1 MPLSCPRFLLPLLLA
16 CCWPLGVPA
25 AETTSTQTPLVVVLD
40 DSYPPYVFRGPDG
53 QIQGYLVDSW
63 QLWQRRT
70 GTPVE
75 LRAEDWALALKDMAE
90 GRAQVID
97 TIFRT
102 PEREATLSFS
112 APYADVP
119 VHIYVHKDIGGIRD
133 LVSLKGFVVGVK
145 DGDACIERL
154 AEAGVTRVTR
164 LPSYPALIDAAKA
177 GAVRMFCMDG
187 PPAEFLLYRAG
198 LHRDYRAVLTLNN
211 GQLHRA
217 VRKADLATLIQ
228 VEKGFA
234 TFTDEDRA
242 ALRRQWLNPGERM
255 PPAWE
260 HYVGLIALGGVVLG
274 MIILG
279 WGMALRRMV
288 ERRTAELHAQRR
300 QLQTLISTLPD
311 LVFVK
316 DLSGRYITCNPA
328 FAERHGLA
336 PEDIVGKTD
345 GELLPEAEAQ
355 LARQRDR
362 QALQH
367 GHRTIA
373 EEWLRSPGQ
382 TEAGLFEVI
391 RTPLRDTQQRVTG
404 VVGIARDVTQYRQNE
419 ERLSRLNRLYRV
431 LARVQEASAL
441 TRDAVTLF
449 GVVCGA
455 LKSEGSL
462 YEAWIGQP
470 DASED
475 WLQPVAQVGFIDA
488 PMPVALREDPP
499 TSLEARAWHGG
510 GMVVDH
516 LLEETDAPGDTRVAV
531 VLRAG
536 SQRRAV
542 LSLCGDRLGPE
553 ETALLERLAGQ
564 VSLALAAAE
573 AESTRRVA
581 VAALQDSE
589 MRFAQMFQTSPVGM
603 LLCRANDSHVVDV
616 NTAWLELFGQR
627 IDEVIGRA
635 VEALGLS
642 PAGQAHSPL
651 LETMLREGHRVKSR
665 EIALQRRNGEA
676 LDIAFSAT
684 RMSIGAQDYLLASF
698 VDITYQKLATRQLAA
713 EAELLEREVA
723 RRTAELNSL
732 FQALP
737 DMYFRLSADGRILDA
752 RAGNNADLVLP
763 AQEQIGLHLGEVLS
777 PEATQLLMQGL
788 ERALRTRQPATVEY
802 VAYPSHASAHTYEA
816 RLAPA
821 GEDVVAV
828 VRNVSERHALE
839 AEREAAR
846 ELAERQARHRSEF
859 LANMSHEIRTPLNA
873 ILGFAQLGLEKA
885 RQSPAEEGYLRILGA
900 GRLLLG
906 IINDVLDFSKI
917 EAERLDVESIPAN
930 PRQLIEAAADM
941 IRDSAVA
948 KGLGLEIRLADAL
961 PDTCLTDPLRLQQ
974 ILANLL
980 SNALKFTASGH
991 IELRADVEG
1000 EEMVI
1005 AVHDTGIGMSAE
1017 QLDQLF
1023 APFHQAD
1030 ASTTR
1035 RYGGTGLGLTISR
1048 RLAEL
1053 MGGDIQVSSQ
1063 LGQGSCF
1070 VLHLPLRTVSM
1081 ATLPLDLREPVPTQD
1096 ELPLRGLH
1104 LLVAEDNEV
1113 NQLVIEQ
1120 ALRGAGAEVVLA
1132 GNGRVAVERVR
1143 AEPGAFHAVLM
1154 DIQMPEM
1161 DGFEATRQ
1169 LRQIAPTLPVIGQ
1182 TAHALAAEREQCLA
1196 CGMVA
1201 HVAKPI
1207 DIGRLIATL
1216 QAVTRRSGGP
1226 APAPSAQPA

>member
-1 MPLSCPRFLLPLLLA
+1 MPLPCSRFLLSLLLA
-16 CCWPLGVPA
+16 SCWPLAASA
-25 AETTSTQTPLVVVLD
+25 AEATPAQKRLVVVMD
-40 DSYPPYVFRGPDG
+40 DNYPPYVFRGPDG
-53 QIQGYLVDSW
+53 RIEGYLVDSW
-63 QLWQRRT
+63 QLWQRKT
-70 GTPVE
+70 GIPVE
-75 LRAEDWALALKDMAE
+75 LKAEDWALAQKDMAE

-102 PEREATLSFS
+102 PEREAALRFS

-119 VHIYVHKDIGGIRD
+119 VHIYVHKDIGGIHD
-133 LVSLKGFVVGVK
+133 LASLQGFVVGVK
-145 DGDACIERL
+145 DGDACASQL
-154 AEAGVTRVTR
+154 AAAGVTRLTR
-164 LPSYPALIDAAKA
+164 LVSYQALIEAAKA
-177 GAVRMFCMDG
+177 NTVRMFCMDG
-187 PPAEFLLYRAG
+187 PPADFLLYRAG
-198 LHRDYRAVLTLNN
+198 MHRDYRAVLTLGS

-217 VRKADLATLIQ
+217 VHKADLATLTL

-234 TFTDEDRA
+234 DFTGEDLE
-242 ALRRQWLNPGERM
+242 ALSRRWLGPEERM
-255 PPAWE
+255 PAPWE
-260 HYVGLIALGGVVLG
+260 HYVGLIALGGVLLG
-274 MIILG
+274 AVFLG

-288 ERRTAELHAQRR
+288 ERRTAELHGQRR

-316 DLSGRYITCNPA
+316 DLSGRYMTCNPA
-328 FAERHGLA
+328 FAERHGHA
-336 PEDIVGKTD
+336 AEDIVGKTD

-362 QALQH
+362 EALQH

-382 TEAGLFEVI
+382 AEAGLFEVI
-391 RTPLRDTQQRVTG
+391 RTPLRDTQQRVIG

-441 TRDAVTLF
+441 TRDATTLF

-470 DASED
+470 DAAED

-488 PMPVALREDPP
+488 PAPVGLREDPP
-499 TSLEARAWHGG
+499 TSVEARAWHGG
-510 GMVVDH
+510 GMVVEH
-516 LLEETDAPGDTRVAV
+516 LLEQADAPGDTRVAV

-573 AESTRRVA
+573 AETTRRVA

-627 IDEVIGRA
+627 IDEVIGRP

-642 PAGQAHSPL
+642 PTGQAHSHL
-651 LETMLREGHRVKSR
+651 LEALLREGHRVKSR

-713 EAELLEREVA
+713 EAELLEREVM

-752 RAGNNADLVLP
+752 RAGNNADLVRP
-763 AQEQIGLHLGEVLS
+763 AQEQIGLHIGEVLF
-777 PEATQLLMQGL
+777 PEAVQLLLQGI
-788 ERALRTRQPATVEY
+788 EQALRMRQPVTVEY
-802 VAYPSHASAHTYEA
+802 VAAPAHTGPQTYEA
-816 RLAPA
+816 RLAPD

-828 VRNVSERHALE
+828 IRNVSERHALE

-873 ILGFAQLGLEKA
+873 ILGFAQLGLDKA
-885 RQSPAEEGYLRILGA
+885 RQTPAEEGYLRILGA

-941 IRDSAVA
+941 IREGALA
-948 KGLGLEIRLADAL
+948 KGLRLDIRLADTL

-980 SNALKFTASGH
+980 SNALKFTASGR

-1005 AVHDTGIGMSAE
+1005 AVSDTGIGMSSE
-1017 QLDQLF
+1017 QLEQLF

-1035 RYGGTGLGLTISR
+1035 RYGGTGLGLTISQ

-1053 MGGDIQVSSQ
+1053 MGGDIVVSSQ

-1070 VLHLPLRTVSM
+1070 VLRLPLRAVSM
-1081 ATLPLDLREPVPTQD
+1081 ATLPLDLREAVPAMGEQ
-1096 ELPLRGLH
+1096 PLRGLR

-1143 AEPGAFHAVLM
+1143 AEPGGFHAVLM

-1161 DGFEATRQ
+1161 DGFEATRL
-1169 LRQIAPTLPVIGQ
+1169 LRQIAPSLPVIGQ

-1226 APAPSAQPA
+1226 APAPLAQPA

>member
-1 MPLSCPRFLLPLLLA
+1 MPLHSLRLASFLLLTLGLSAPTLA
-16 CCWPLGVPA
+16 TEAGA
-25 AETTSTQTPLVVVLD
+25 RPLVVVLD
-40 DSYPPYVFRGPDG
+40 DNYPPYVFRGPDG
-53 QIQGYLVDSW
+53 QVQGYLVDSW
-63 QLWQRRT
+63 QLWARKT
-70 GTPVE
+70 GVAVD
-75 LRAEDWALALKDMAE
+75 LRAEDWALAQRDLAE

-97 TIFRT
+97 TMFRT
-102 PEREATLSFS
+102 PEREATLDFS
-112 APYADVP
+112 APYADIP

-133 LVSLKGFVVGVK
+133 LASLRTFVVGVK
-145 DGDACIERL
+145 QGDACEGVLL
-154 AEAGVTRVTR
+154 AAGVSRLQP
-164 LPSYPALIDAAKA
+164 LPSYAALVEAAKDNTL
-177 GAVRMFCMDG
+177 RMFCMDG
-187 PPAEFLLYRAG
+187 PPADFLLYRAG
-198 LHRDYRAVLTLNN
+198 LHREFRAALSLSQ
-211 GQLHRA
+211 GQFHRA
-217 VRKADLATLIQ
+217 VRKGDQATLAE

-234 TFTDEDRA
+234 AFTPDELA
-242 ALRRQWLNPGERM
+242 GLRRQWLSPSERV
-255 PPAWE
+255 PAPWE
-260 HYVGLIALGGVVLG
+260 HYLGAIALVAALGGAVVLG
-274 MIILG
+274 
-279 WGMALRRMV
+279 WGIALRRV
-288 ERRTAELHAQRR
+288 VDRRTAELNTQRR
-300 QLQTLISTLPD
+300 QLETLISTLPD

-316 DLSGRYITCNPA
+316 DLAGRYLTCNPA
-328 FAERHGLA
+328 FAERHGR
-336 PEDIVGKTD
+336 EVQDIVGKTD
-345 GELLPEAEAQ
+345 ADLMPEAEAL

-362 QALQH
+362 EALQH
-367 GHRTIA
+367 GHRTLA
-373 EEWLRSPGQ
+373 EEWLQTPGQ
-382 TEAGLFEVI
+382 DEAGLFEVI
-391 RTPLRDTQQRVTG
+391 RTPLRDHAQHVVG

-462 YEAWIGQP
+462 YEAWIGQA
-470 DASED
+470 DAAED
-475 WLQPVAQVGFIDA
+475 WLLPVAHAGFIA
-488 PMPVALREDPP
+488 PPSPVPLRQDPP
-499 TSLEARAWHGG
+499 GSLEAQAWQQGATL
-510 GMVVDH
+510 VEH
-516 LLEETDAPGDTRVAV
+516 LLDDPEALGDTRVAL
-531 VLRAG
+531 VLRVG
-536 SQRRAV
+536 SQRRA
-542 LSLCGDRLGPE
+542 LLCITGDRLGTE

-573 AESTRRVA
+573 AETTRRVA

-603 LLCRANDSHVVDV
+603 LLCRANDLHVVDV
-616 NTAWLELFGQR
+616 NAAWLELFGQR
-627 IDEVIGRA
+627 IDEVIGHG
-635 VEALGLS
+635 VTELGLLPDATDPGDALS
-642 PAGQAHSPL
+642 STLTDG
-651 LETMLREGHRVKSR
+651 RRVKGR
-665 EIALQRRNGEA
+665 DLRLLRRNGE
-676 LDIAFSAT
+676 LVDIAFSAT

-698 VDITYQKLATRQLAA
+698 VDITYQKLATRQLEA

-732 FQALP
+732 FEALP
-737 DMYFRLSADGRILDA
+737 DLYFRLSPDGRMLDA
-752 RAGNNADLVLP
+752 RAGNTADLLRP
-763 AQEQIGLHLGEVLS
+763 AHEQIGLHVDEVL
-777 PEATQLLMQGL
+777 PPQAAQVLQAGL
-788 ERALRTRQPATVEY
+788 HRAVRQHQPVTVEY
-802 VAYPSHASAHTYEA
+802 EVTTGQGPQAFEA
-816 RLAPA
+816 RLVPA

-873 ILGFAQLGLEKA
+873 ILGFAQLGLEQA
-885 RQSPAEEGYLRILGA
+885 RGTPAEPSYQRILEA

-930 PRQLIEAAADM
+930 PRQLIEASVDM
-941 IRDSAVA
+941 IREGARA
-948 KGLGLEIRLADAL
+948 KGLSLQIALADSL
-961 PDTCLTDPLRLQQ
+961 PDACLTDPLRLQQ

-980 SNALKFTASGH
+980 SNALKFTSTGR
-991 IELRADVEG
+991 IEVRAEVADEQL
-1000 EEMVI
+1000 VI
-1005 AVHDTGIGMSAE
+1005 TVSDTGIGMSAE

-1053 MGGDIQVSSQ
+1053 MGGEIQVSSQ
-1063 LGQGSCF
+1063 LGQGSRF
-1070 VLHLPLRTVSM
+1070 TLRLPLRPAAM
-1081 ATLPLDLREPVPTQD
+1081 ATLPLDLRDPAPPAGHQ
-1096 ELPLRGLH
+1096 PLQGLR

-1132 GNGRVAVERVR
+1132 PNGREAVNRVR
-1143 AEPGAFHAVLM
+1143 AEPTGFDAVLM

-1161 DGFEATRQ
+1161 DGFEATRR
-1169 LRQIAPTLPVIGQ
+1169 LRVIAPRLPVIGQ

-1216 QAVTRRSGGP
+1216 QAVTRQPGT
-1226 APAPSAQPA
+1226 APATC